1 MSKYR
6 IHSGPVF
13 LVTDRQVAAAAMET
27 VQLVLS
33 QFENFLTKSIEN

>member
-13 LVTDRQVAAAAMET
+13 LWDAESQT
-27 VQLVLS
+27 VKLL
-33 QFENFLTKSIEN
+33 LLLWKLRIWL

>member
-13 LVTDRQVAAAAMET
+13 LRHT
-27 VQLVLS
+27 VV
-33 QFENFLTKSIEN
+33 